1 MLTVVPS
8 VDDPQRHPYR
18 VWLCEDDIVAVVVA
32 FDNGTS
38 VMNCVSTTV
47 PMPWTVA
54 FTRPLASVC
63 TPATYFDERMMD
75 FIAQGA
81 GEELL
86 DLPPDELRV
95 AMNKYLDK
103 DPTSSSTEAP
113 RTPTA

>member
-38 VMNCVSTTV
+38 VTNLVSTTV

-63 TPATYFDERMMD
+63 TPLTYFVCCETVRTSHPQPLAAGGVAGPDWYTSVIDVRHEL
-75 FIAQGA
+75 IA
-81 GEELL
+81 
-86 DLPPDELRV
+86 RI
-95 AMNKYLDK
+95 
-103 DPTSSSTEAP
+103 TSDILA
-113 RTPTA
+113 RIV